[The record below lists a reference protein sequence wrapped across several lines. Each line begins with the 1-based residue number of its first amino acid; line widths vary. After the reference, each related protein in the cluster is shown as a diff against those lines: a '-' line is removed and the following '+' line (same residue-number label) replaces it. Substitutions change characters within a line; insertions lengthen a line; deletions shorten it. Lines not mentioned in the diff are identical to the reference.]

1 MIVDQ
6 ASSGSASAPDFESK
20 KVEFF
25 GGALVA
31 DLNKNFSDMSSLV
44 PIPDNQEV
52 YQFLTEQDQ
61 ETSVEKLLNF
71 GQLIVEIL
79 EINEQ

>member
-1 MIVDQ
+1 M
-6 ASSGSASAPDFESK
+6 
-20 KVEFF
+20 
-25 GGALVA
+25 A

-61 ETSVEKLLNF
+61 ETNGEKLLNF

>member
-6 ASSGSASAPDFESK
+6 GTEHASQGADFETK
-20 KVEFF
+20 KVELF
-25 GGALVA
+25 GGALMA

-52 YQFLTEQDQ
+52 YQFLTE
-61 ETSVEKLLNF
+61 ES
-71 GQLIVEIL
+71 
-79 EINEQ
+79 